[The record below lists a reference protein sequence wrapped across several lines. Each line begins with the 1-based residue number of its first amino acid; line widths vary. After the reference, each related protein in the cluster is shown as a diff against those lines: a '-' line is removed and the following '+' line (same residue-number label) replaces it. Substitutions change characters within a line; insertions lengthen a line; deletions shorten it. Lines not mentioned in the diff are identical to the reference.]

1 MATLVLTSLPPLAP
15 LALTS
20 LPAPTMQ
27 DLLVTT
33 LTLTLPAPIPQLL
46 THTLTLATPTLH
58 PLVVATH
65 MCLSPQFLS
74 MPTLRAIQQAML
86 PAAHTLIPMLTTRT

>member
-1 MATLVLTSLPPLAP
+1 MATLVLTSLPPLAT

-20 LPAPTMQ
+20 LPAPPMQ
-27 DLLVTT
+27 DLLVIT

-58 PLVVATH
+58 LLAVDTH
-65 MCLSPQFLS
+65 MCLSPQFLP
-74 MPTLRAIQQAML
+74 MPTLLAIQQAML
-86 PAAHTLIPMLTTRT
+86 PAAHTLIPLLTTKT